1 MGKLLEKQLFFVRFI
16 FRVLSIGFGVKRG
29 DEAHEGEEIWPGL
42 VAFEKIAALARIVWQ
57 STYPGIITQAQ
68 IDYMLEQRYNAPLL
82 LEELNSPTIWWDKA
96 MVDGEIAAFSS
107 SLLSATP
114 EEMKLDKIYVDP
126 ARQRLGLGGRLL
138 ARVSQ
143 RALAQGC
150 NTLILAVNKR
160 NERAIAAYRKYGFVV
175 RDAVRVDIGKDFVMD
190 DFIMALSLR

>member
-1 MGKLLEKQLFFVRFI
+1 MSVQLL
-16 FRVLSIGFGVKRG
+16 
-29 DEAHEGEEIWPGL
+29 P
-42 VAFEKIAALARIVWQ
+42 VAATDLEKIAALARIVWQ

-160 NERAIAAYRKYGFVV
+160 NERAITAYRKYGFVV